1 MGKIIDIHTDIVKVE
16 FSKSDTLPMIGHI
29 LVTKNNSSFIVQ
41 KIENETS
48 VVAVIID
55 LKETIVLNQE
65 VKNTNKGVQGPIGN
79 KIFGHVFNALG
90 EAVGQNGDKDIEL
103 QERKVQVSKDFTIG
117 NEMLETGIKV
127 IDFLTPIFKG
137 NKLGIFGGAG
147 VGKTVVIKEIIFN
160 TSSGDKSSKSIFV
173 GIGERSREGEELYK
187 ELEESNLLNKTTLF
201 FAGMN
206 EYAGAR
212 FNIIKSALI
221 TAEHLRDEK
230 QQDVVMFVDN
240 IFRYVQAGSE
250 VSSSLGRRPS
260 AVGYQSTLLSEVS
273 EVQERISNSQ
283 NGSITSFQSVYVV
296 ADDITDPAAVAIFN
310 HLDGSIV
317 LDRNVAAENIYPAIS
332 ITESTSSNTTVD
344 KIGRVHYNLL
354 KKVVSIVKRAE
365 ELEDI
370 ISILGI
376 EEISKEDQDVVKL
389 AKQLKY
395 YFTQNFFVARDF
407 TQKEGVYVPL
417 SKTLKEIQMIVDKK
431 FIDVSPSKF
440 LYIYDIND
448 VNE

>member
-1 MGKIIDIHTDIVKVE
+1 MPKIIEIQTDIIRVRFNSASE
-16 FSKSDTLPMIGHI
+16 MPMIGHI
-29 LVTKNNSSFIVQ
+29 LKTKKGSSFIVER
-41 KIENETS
+41 IDENNIIS
-48 VVAVIID
+48 AVIID
-55 LKETIVLNQE
+55 LKETVVLDQE
-65 VKNTNKGVQGPIGN
+65 LINTKKGIQGPIGDEL
-79 KIFGHVFNALG
+79 FGNVFNALG
-90 EAVGQNGDKDIEL
+90 EVIGENKDVKLEL
-103 QERKVQVSKDFTIG
+103 QERVENKTKDFTIG
-117 NEMLETGIKV
+117 EEMLETGIKV

-160 TSSGDKSSKSIFV
+160 TSSKRTSKSIFV

-187 ELEESNLLNKTTLF
+187 ELEESNLLSKTALF

-206 EYAGAR
+206 EFAGAR

-221 TAEHLRDEK
+221 TAEHLRDEQK
-230 QQDVVMFVDN
+230 QDVVMFVDN
-240 IFRYVQAGSE
+240 VFRYVQAGSE

-273 EVQERISNSQ
+273 EVQERISNSRD
-283 NGSITSFQSVYVV
+283 GSITSFQSVYVV

-332 ITESTSSNTTVD
+332 ITESTSSNTTRD
-344 KIGRVHYNLL
+344 KIGDLHYSLL
-354 KKVVSIVKRAE
+354 KRVVSTVKRAE

-376 EEISKEDQDVVKL
+376 EEISKADQDLVKI
-389 AKQLKY
+389 AKQIKY
-395 YFTQNFFVARDF
+395 YFTQNFFVAKDF

-417 SKTLKEIQMIVDKK
+417 AKSLKEIEMILDKK
-431 FIDVSPSKF
+431 FIDVEPSKF
-440 LYIYDIND
+440 LYINDIND
-448 VNE
+448 VQM